1 MALSVAVMV
10 GEARNWI
17 PDLVERAKK
26 LKISAGDQPGA
37 DLGPVISPQSKARI
51 ERLIQSGLDEGAS
64 VPLDGRNVKVEGYE
78 GGNFVGPTIMS
89 NVQPHMECYREVL

>member
-17 PDLVERAKK
+17 PELVARAEK
-26 LKISAGDQPGA
+26 LKVTAGDQPGA

-51 ERLIQSGLDEGAS
+51 ERWDSTTNNYS
-64 VPLDGRNVKVEGYE
+64 K
-78 GGNFVGPTIMS
+78 
-89 NVQPHMECYREVL
+89 

>member
-17 PDLVERAKK
+17 PELVERARK
-26 LKISAGDQPGA
+26 LNVTAGDQPGA

-51 ERLIQSGLDEGAS
+51 ERYVI
-64 VPLDGRNVKVEGYE
+64 
-78 GGNFVGPTIMS
+78 
-89 NVQPHMECYREVL
+89 